1 MTVRFEKLGSIAALS
16 LLLLT
21 GCGDAADQETPS
33 TETASDAAA
42 SGEVLGGTI
51 SDEMIPMD
59 ELTSTSPPA
68 ERTVVTTQESR
79 SDGGQT
85 TVETT
90 IETTVDTNAGGDGP
104 PQPEPPETPAAP
116 E

>member
-1 MTVRFEKLGSIAALS
+1 MIGNTMKLKLAPALIAP
-16 LLLLT
+16 LLFLT
-21 GCGDAADQETPS
+21 ACGDEAEPEADTANATGGEAA
-33 TETASDAAA
+33 
-42 SGEVLGGTI
+42 GEVLGGTI
-51 SDEMIPMD
+51 SDDMLPLE

-68 ERTVVTTQESR
+68 ERTTVTTQTRS

-90 IETTVDTNAGGDGP
+90 TQTVTSADGP
-104 PQPEPPETPAAP
+104 AEPEPPETPAVP

>member
-1 MTVRFEKLGSIAALS
+1 MKLKLAPALIAPLLFLS
-16 LLLLT
+16 A
-21 GCGDAADQETPS
+21 CEDAAEPEAETIA
-33 TETASDAAA
+33 TGGEAA
-42 SGEVLGGTI
+42 GEVLGGTI
-51 SDEMIPMD
+51 SDDMLPLE

-68 ERTVVTTQESR
+68 ERTTVTTQTRS

-90 IETTVDTNAGGDGP
+90 TQTVTSADGP
-104 PQPEPPETPAAP
+104 AEPEPPETPAVP